1 MAYDLNKLGADAAH
15 GQYGHAGIDRFLL
28 TSQIKSVDSDFDVDM
43 ADATTLGNE
52 AQNNLPGIP
61 KGMIK
66 VELVHSPALDYQ
78 LQPLKRRQSPV
89 YGWVAKRGLS
99 AGSHI
104 EMFPASF
111 GKDGSKFDEKSVAT
125 ESTEFGT
132 RGAFH
137 MGRIVLS
144 PKGTLLSGASGLGP
158 VDANTAYGGA
168 TTFGGAAY
176 LFVWDIQG
184 GSSPTF
190 TAKVQH
196 CTTSG
201 GTYTDIV
208 SGASTFLAASGTS
221 TAPVNWAQQLYIP
234 SSASVN
240 EFVQISWS
248 TTGSP
253 TGIQAMIGFA
263 RSFDRSL

>member
-1 MAYDLNKLGADAAH
+1 MAYDLASLSADAIH
-15 GQYGHAGIDRFLL
+15 GKYGHAGIDQFLL
-28 TSQIKSVDSDFDVDM
+28 TSQIKSVDSDFDVDF

-66 VELVHSPALDYQ
+66 MEMVHSPALDYQ
-78 LQPLKRRQSPV
+78 LQPLKRRNTPV
-89 YGWVAKRGLS
+89 YGWIAKRGLT

-104 EMFPASF
+104 EMFPGSF

-132 RGAFH
+132 RGSFH
-137 MGRIVLS
+137 MGRILLS

-158 VDANTAYGGA
+158 VDANSAYKTGA

-176 LFVWDIQG
+176 LYVWDIQG
-184 GSSPTF
+184 GTNATF

-201 GTYTDIV
+201 GTYTDLAV
-208 SGASTFLAASGTS
+208 FSASSGTV
-221 TAPVNWAQQLYIP
+221 TAPVNWAQQVKVP
-234 SSASVN
+234 ASTSVN
-240 EFVQISWS
+240 EFLQVSWS

-253 TGIQAMIGFA
+253 TGVQALLGFG
-263 RSFDRSL
+263 RSFDTSL

>member
-1 MAYDLNKLGADAAH
+1 MAYDLASLSADAIH
-15 GQYGHAGIDRFLL
+15 GKYGHAGIDQFLL
-28 TSQIKSVDSDFDVDM
+28 TSQIKSVDSDFDVDF

-66 VELVHSPALDYQ
+66 MEFVHSPALDYQ
-78 LQPLKRRQSPV
+78 LQPLKRRQTPV
-89 YGWVAKRGLS
+89 YGWIAKRGVS

-104 EMFPASF
+104 EMFPGSF

-125 ESTEFGT
+125 ENVEFGT

-137 MGRIVLS
+137 MGRILLS

-158 VDANTAYGGA
+158 VDINTAYKTGA

-176 LFVWDIQG
+176 LYVWDIQG
-184 GSSPTF
+184 GTSPTF

-196 CTTSG
+196 CTTVG
-201 GTYTDIV
+201 GTYVDIP
-208 SGASTFLAASGTS
+208 GATFSAASGTL
-221 TAPVNWAQQLYIP
+221 TAPVNWVQQAKVA
-234 SSASVN
+234 SSVSVN
-240 EFVQISWS
+240 EFLQVSWS

-253 TGIQAMIGFA
+253 TGVQALLGFG
-263 RSFDRSL
+263 RSFDPSL

>member
-1 MAYDLNKLGADAAH
+1 MAYDLNRLGADASH
-15 GQYGHAGIDRFLL
+15 GQYGHAGIDRYLL

-66 VELVHSPALDYQ
+66 MELVHSPALDYQ

-89 YGWVAKRGLS
+89 YGWIAKRGLS

-104 EMFPASF
+104 EMFPGSF

-125 ESTEFGT
+125 ENTEFGT

-176 LFVWDIQG
+176 LYVWDIQG
-184 GSSPTF
+184 SSNPTF

-201 GTYTDIV
+201 GTYTDIP
-208 SGASTFLAASGTS
+208 GATFSTASGTLA
-221 TAPVNWAQQLYIP
+221 APVNWAQQAYVQ
-234 SSASVN
+234 SSQTIN
-240 EFVQISWS
+240 EFIQVSWS
-248 TTGSP
+248 TTGTV
-253 TGIQAMIGFA
+253 TGVQALIGFA

>member
-1 MAYDLNKLGADAAH
+1 MAYDLASLSADAIH
-15 GQYGHAGIDRFLL
+15 GKNGHAGIDQFLL
-28 TSQIKSVDSDFDVDM
+28 TSQIKSVDSDFDVDF
-43 ADATTLGNE
+43 ADATTLGND

-66 VELVHSPALDYQ
+66 MELVHSPALDYQ
-78 LQPLKRRQSPV
+78 LQPLKRRNTPV
-89 YGWVAKRGLS
+89 YGWIAKRGLS

-104 EMFPASF
+104 EMFPGSF

-125 ESTEFGT
+125 ESSEFGT

-137 MGRIVLS
+137 MGRILLS

-158 VDANTAYGGA
+158 VDANTAYKTGA

-176 LFVWDIQG
+176 LYVWDIQG
-184 GSSPTF
+184 GTVPTF

-201 GTYTDIV
+201 GTYTDLAV
-208 SGASTFLAASGTS
+208 FSAASGTLTS
-221 TAPVNWAQQLYIP
+221 PVNWAQQVKVP
-234 SSASVN
+234 ASTSVN
-240 EFVQISWS
+240 EFLQVSWA
-248 TTGSP
+248 TTGTP
-253 TGIQAMIGFA
+253 TGIQAMIGFG
-263 RSFDRSL
+263 RSFDTSL

>member
-1 MAYDLNKLGADAAH
+1 MAYDLNRFAADAAH

-28 TSQIKSVDSDFDVDM
+28 TSQLKKVESDNDVDM
-43 ADATTLGNE
+43 ADATTLNNE
-52 AQNNLPGIP
+52 AQNNVPGIP
-61 KGMIK
+61 KGNIK
-66 VELVHSPALDYQ
+66 MELVHSPTLDYQ
-78 LQPLKRRQSPV
+78 LQPIKRRSSSIL
-89 YGWVAKRGLS
+89 GWVAKRGLN
-99 AGSHI
+99 AGYHI
-104 EMFPASF
+104 EMFPGSF
-111 GKDGSKFDEKSVAT
+111 GKDGSKFDEKSVGT
-125 ESTEFGT
+125 EDLEFGT

-137 MGRIVLS
+137 MGRILLS

-158 VDANTAYGGA
+158 VDANTAFGGA

-208 SGASTFLAASGTS
+208 TGASTFAAASGTLA
-221 TAPVNWAQQLYIP
+221 APVNWAQQLYIP
-234 SSASVN
+234 SSATVN
-240 EFVQISWS
+240 EFTQVSWA

-253 TGIQAMIGFA
+253 TGVQAMVGFG
-263 RSFDRSL
+263 RSFDRSV

>member
-1 MAYDLNKLGADAAH
+1 MAYDLNRLSADAAH
-15 GQYGHAGIDRFLL
+15 GQYGHAGIDRYLL

-66 VELVHSPALDYQ
+66 MELVHSPALDFQ
-78 LQPLKRRQSPV
+78 LQPLKRQSQV
-89 YGWVAKRGLS
+89 LGWIAKRGLS

-104 EMFPASF
+104 EMFPGSF

-125 ESTEFGT
+125 KSVEFGT

-137 MGRIVLS
+137 TGRIVLS
-144 PKGTLLSGASGLGP
+144 PKGALLSGASGLGP
-158 VDANTAYGGA
+158 VDANTAYQTGD

-184 GSSPTF
+184 GGTF
-190 TAKVQH
+190 TPKVQH

-201 GTYTDIV
+201 GTYTDIP
-208 SGASTFLAASGTS
+208 GATFAAASGTLG
-221 TAPVNWAQQLYIP
+221 APVNWVQQLYIP
-234 SSASVN
+234 SSTAVH
-240 EFVQISWS
+240 EFVQVSWS

-253 TGIQAMIGFA
+253 TGIQALLGFA